1 MKRLDGRVVI
11 VTGAGGGLGKGYA
24 TGVAKEGAYVVV
36 NDFVPE
42 TASQTVQEIEDAGG
56 RAVACVGAV
65 GTKETAEKLVDTA
78 VKEFGKL
85 DVLINNAGF
94 TRDALMVRMTE
105 EQWESVINVHLTGTF
120 LNSQAAVKHMV
131 ENNVKGRIINITSGS
146 GIYGNIG
153 QANYS
158 AAKAGIIGLTKSNA
172 RELVRYGV
180 CVNVIAPIART
191 AMTEAIPE
199 NLRVAAYERVAKK
212 NTVQRMA
219 EPEDVVPTIIFL
231 ASEESYFV
239 TGQVI
244 EVMGSVGFETV

>member
-24 TGVAKEGAYVVV
+24 TGVAKEGACVVV
-36 NDFVPE
+36 NDFVPD
-42 TASQTVQEIEDAGG
+42 TANQTVKEIKDAGG
-56 RAVACVGAV
+56 RAVVCIGGV

-120 LNSQAAVKHMV
+120 LNSQAAVKYMV

-172 RELVRYGV
+172 RELVRHGI